1 MLDSYGRK
9 NFELSSKPAHT
20 QEYPDGS
27 SPFWREEKNK
37 TVHILPELKITQRD
51 CEELKKLF
59 ELKLRDEETS
69 KNKDY
74 ASFHCESNSGWE
86 SLPEVKPESN
96 I

>member
-37 TVHILPELKITQRD
+37 TVHILPELKIT
-51 CEELKKLF
+51 
-59 ELKLRDEETS
+59 
-69 KNKDY
+69 
-74 ASFHCESNSGWE
+74 
-86 SLPEVKPESN
+86 
-96 I
+96 